1 MIKLNFGAGSNKLKG
16 WQNYDI
22 EMDITKPL
30 PFEDNSVDYIMNEH
44 VLEHITQQQGYS
56 FMKECFR
63 ILKPNGVMRTATP
76 SISRIHVLEDDQYRN
91 FVKHHGWGDG
101 LKGCGL
107 KSIIFN
113 FGHVCVYNEQMLYC
127 MLQSV
132 GFSPEIT
139 QIWQSKFPELRNLE
153 MHGYVISHHFNNI
166 ETMCVDAQK
175 PEQK

>member
-1 MIKLNFGAGSNKLKG
+1 MIKINLGAGSNKLDG

-22 EMDITKPL
+22 DMDITKPL
-30 PFEDNSVDYIMNEH
+30 PFEDNSVDFIMNEH
-44 VLEHITQQQGYS
+44 VLEHITQQEGYN

-63 ILKPNGVMRTATP
+63 ILKPKGVMRTATP
-76 SISRIHVLEDDQYRN
+76 SISKLHLLEDDNYRKFIKN
-91 FVKHHGWGDG
+91 HGWGDG
-101 LKGCGL
+101 NKGCGL

-113 FGHVCVYNEQMLYC
+113 FGHKCVYNEQMIYC

-132 GFSPEIT
+132 GFNPEIT
-139 QIWQSKFPELRNLE
+139 QVWESKFPELKNLE

-175 PEQK
+175 PESA